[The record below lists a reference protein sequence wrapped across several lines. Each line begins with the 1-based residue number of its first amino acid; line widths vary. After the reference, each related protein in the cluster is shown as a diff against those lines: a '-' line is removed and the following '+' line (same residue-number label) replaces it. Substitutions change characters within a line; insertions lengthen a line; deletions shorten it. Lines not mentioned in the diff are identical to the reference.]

1 MEHIEDK
8 LNDIKIDKET
18 LYQRLRELDEE
29 EFKLKNQGVLNQV
42 NTCLGKFYQRS
53 KPDSDPNTIE
63 LFAPQKVEFVDGHIL
78 DVVGLYIK
86 GNTFAP
92 DDRIA
97 YIETKNSMR
106 ASEFL
111 KDYEEIEEEA
121 FKSMLADILDII

>member
-1 MEHIEDK
+1 MEHMEDK

-53 KPDSDPNTIE
+53 KPSDPNTIE

-111 KDYEEIEEEA
+111 KDYEETEEEEW
-121 FKSMLADILDII
+121 KEKISEILDII